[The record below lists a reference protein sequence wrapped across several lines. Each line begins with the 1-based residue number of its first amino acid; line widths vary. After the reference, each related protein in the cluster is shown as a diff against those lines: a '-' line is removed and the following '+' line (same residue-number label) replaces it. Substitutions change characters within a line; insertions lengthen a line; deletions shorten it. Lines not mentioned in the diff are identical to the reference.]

1 MNIIYVNWACFGAED
16 LVQAFAE
23 LGHKIYIM
31 QLGEGCHTG
40 FDAEFAQRL
49 ETVIHTQSA
58 RLVVSFNYF
67 PTVSCVCRQTGCRYF
82 AWIYDSPYTKVYD
95 KSAADPCNYIGCFDS
110 AMAEEFKRLGIDT
123 VHYVPLAVNT
133 DRVGRSISGKRYFE
147 DIAFVGSLYNE
158 KSDFYSRLFAGEF
171 DQELKGYI
179 DGVVNAQLMVYGY
192 NFMEEC
198 LTAPVIEKIRQ
209 RLPYNVEKDSYI
221 TEARVYADYYL
232 ARRLAYLERI
242 ILLTSLADRYSV
254 SLYTYETDQQLGN
267 VKKKGVIDYFRE
279 MPQLFSDAKINL
291 NITLR
296 SIRNGIPLRA
306 MDIMGAG
313 GFLLTNY
320 QADMFRHFE
329 PDRHFTYYTSIE
341 EAVDKAGFYLRHE
354 KERERIARNAGE
366 CIREEHSYKKRIQ
379 AVLKEIEKQDGRM
392 K

>member
-31 QLGEGCHTG
+31 QLGEECHTG
-40 FDAEFAQRL
+40 FDGEFAQRL
-49 ETVIHTQSA
+49 ESQVHAQEAS
-58 RLVVSFNYF
+58 LVVSFNYF
-67 PTVSCVCRQTGCRYF
+67 PTISQVCRQTGCRYF

-95 KSAADPCNYIGCFDS
+95 KSVANSCNYIGCFDS
-110 AMAEEFKRLGIDT
+110 AMAEEFERLGINT

-133 DRVGRSISGKRYFE
+133 RRVQGSISGKRYCE

-158 KSDFYSRLFAGEF
+158 KSDFYSRLFAGDC

-179 DGVVNAQLMVYGY
+179 DGVLNAQLMVYGY

-198 LTAPVIEKIRQ
+198 LTPSVIAKIRE
-209 RLPYNVEKDSYI
+209 RMPYTAESGSYI
-221 TEARVYADYYL
+221 KEERVYADYYL

-242 ILLTSLADRYSV
+242 ILLTSLADRYAV

-320 QADMFRHFE
+320 QADLFRHFE
-329 PDRHFTYYTSIE
+329 PDRHFVYYASIE
-341 EAVDKAGFYLRHE
+341 EAVDKAGYYLRHE
-354 KERERIARNAGE
+354 KEREQIARNAGE
-366 CIREEHSYKKRIQ
+366 CIEAEHSYKKRIQ
-379 AVLKEIEKQDGRM
+379 AVLKEMEE
-392 K
+392 